1 MISPD
6 IKDLMRNMDSR
17 YTLVIT
23 AAKRARQLTGGAE
36 PLTRFRSDKPV
47 TLAIHEIA
55 EGKVDYF
62 REGAALSD
70 YIGADMQGRVGASAY
85 ASVFYD
91 DADGS
96 DAPPY
101 MDGDEQH
108 YISGGSAGARG
119 FGEDDLSDGDGIVGA
134 GADLDDDGI
143 VGTGADLDDDDEID
157 GIDDVEGGDMEDG
170 EGDDIDNEE
179 DSVDGIGDADGVD
192 GVDDVDDI

>member
-55 EGKVDYF
+55 EGKVEYF
-62 REGAALSD
+62 RDVQSLSD
-70 YIGADMQGRVGASAY
+70 YEGPDAQGRGSAAAY

-91 DADGS
+91 DSDGG

-101 MDGDEQH
+101 MDRDERP
-108 YISGGSAGARG
+108 YM
-119 FGEDDLSDGDGIVGA
+119 DDGDGQPFMDGDAGIGGAGGDMDDDDDMDTGDDMDADGDDDA
-134 GADLDDDGI
+134 GADSD
-143 VGTGADLDDDDEID
+143 ID
-157 GIDDVEGGDMEDG
+157 ID
-170 EGDDIDNEE
+170 EGDDG
-179 DSVDGIGDADGVD
+179 DGDGDG
-192 GVDDVDDI
+192 GLSDI